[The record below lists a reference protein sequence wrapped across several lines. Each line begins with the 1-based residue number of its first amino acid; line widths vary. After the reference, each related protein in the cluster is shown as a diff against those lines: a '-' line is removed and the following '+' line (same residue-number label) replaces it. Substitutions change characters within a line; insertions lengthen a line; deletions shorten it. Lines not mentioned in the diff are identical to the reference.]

1 MIYVSIYWCYII
13 CMSCIGMFVD
23 FLSEIVDKN
32 LECLWKLK
40 CEIWNLID
48 SVCRYFFFYRDV
60 YV

>member
-1 MIYVSIYWCYII
+1 
-13 CMSCIGMFVD
+13 MSCIGMFVD

-40 CEIWNLID
+40 REIWNLID
-48 SVCRYFFFYRDV
+48 SVCRYYFVYRDV